1 VHRLNSRLNRQSAV
15 GLTTPR
21 ACRDGPGGWIRFH
34 VVGRQYPTAVGTIDL
49 LAKDAEGIYVVIELK
64 RGRTSD
70 RVIGQIARY
79 LTWVA
84 QRLGRGKESSVRGII
99 VGQDFD
105 KHFDAALS
113 N

>member
-1 VHRLNSRLNRQSAV
+1 MSL
-15 GLTTPR
+15 
-21 ACRDGPGGWIRFH
+21 
-34 VVGRQYPTAVGTIDL
+34 VVGPIDL

-79 LTWVA
+79 LTWVS

-105 KHFDAALS
+105 KHFDAAFEQLKRVS
-113 N
+113 AYMFDLKIFFEHRLAAKERPSK